1 MGENEPPKSEIVN
14 SPLRVEGGFIVIP
27 DSPGIG
33 IELADDAAERWPYKP
48 REVNTRLHLD
58 GSVVDQ

>member
-33 IELADDAAERWPYKP
+33 IALAEDAAERWPYKP